1 MAPALYA
8 VLYIVTRRNYLT
20 VTKTHNRFPD
30 LDLVYL
36 SRLQPVFCNPSL
48 ILRGFFWG
56 EEGASSMNQV
66 LFNSLHPAV
75 CLRLERPSLSSLEYL
90 LLLWESSIISPTRA
104 LLAEVRETLA
114 QLV

>member
-1 MAPALYA
+1 
-8 VLYIVTRRNYLT
+8 
-20 VTKTHNRFPD
+20 
-30 LDLVYL
+30 
-36 SRLQPVFCNPSL
+36 
-48 ILRGFFWG
+48 
-56 EEGASSMNQV
+56 MNQV
-66 LFNSLHPAV
+66 LFNSLYPAV